1 MLFYGLPCL
10 WYLNLLKFIFFLLV
24 LFSLLFL
31 ILLYFLF
38 GLFFLNLF
46 DLFFYII
53 GLCVLLSSHQIATVH
68 NRYSQM
74 IQQYFYL
81 YVLFCKGLVLQILEL
96 LFKTIKLNLGL
107 ELRDFFINKN
117 DKVLLKI
124 IKLNGL
130 LCSVIGLE
138 REEYLDVFNDLVLSL
153 ALNLILKL
161 IIWSVNQLNFFDL

>member
-1 MLFYGLPCL
+1 M
-10 WYLNLLKFIFFLLV
+10 V
-24 LFSLLFL
+24 
-31 ILLYFLF
+31 
-38 GLFFLNLF
+38 
-46 DLFFYII
+46 
-53 GLCVLLSSHQIATVH
+53 
-68 NRYSQM
+68 
-74 IQQYFYL
+74 QQYFYL

-130 LCSVIGLE
+130 LSSVIGLE

-161 IIWSVNQLNFFDL
+161 IIWSVN

>member
-1 MLFYGLPCL
+1 M
-10 WYLNLLKFIFFLLV
+10 V
-24 LFSLLFL
+24 
-31 ILLYFLF
+31 
-38 GLFFLNLF
+38 
-46 DLFFYII
+46 
-53 GLCVLLSSHQIATVH
+53 
-68 NRYSQM
+68 
-74 IQQYFYL
+74 QQYFYL

-161 IIWSVNQLNFFDL
+161 IIWSVN